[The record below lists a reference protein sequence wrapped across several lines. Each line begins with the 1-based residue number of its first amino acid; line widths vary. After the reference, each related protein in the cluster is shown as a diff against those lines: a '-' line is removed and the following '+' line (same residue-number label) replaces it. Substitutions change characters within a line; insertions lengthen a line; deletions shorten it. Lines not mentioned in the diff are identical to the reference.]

1 MATDYAFL
9 LLLAVAALVLGAVV
23 VAVCVQWITYLF
35 RHRIRD
41 NLPRC
46 RRCEYALI
54 GIDSQ
59 RCPKCGMPLLP
70 ENIKRGDRERPRY
83 PSLGAVI
90 LLLLG
95 LGLVVVIVA
104 PQFTER
110 TGEPKSIGAGTDVM
124 NLKVAID
131 AFQIDNGRFP
141 TAAEGLNILVNPPNG
156 DHAYVDK
163 VPIDP
168 WGNPYVYRFPGSKGN
183 AFDLFSSGPDGI
195 PDTADDIGN

>member
-1 MATDYAFL
+1 
-9 LLLAVAALVLGAVV
+9 
-23 VAVCVQWITYLF
+23 
-35 RHRIRD
+35 
-41 NLPRC
+41 
-46 RRCEYALI
+46 
-54 GIDSQ
+54 
-59 RCPKCGMPLLP
+59 MPLLP

-124 NLKVAID
+124 NLKVALD
-131 AFQIDNGRFP
+131 AFQIDNGRYP
-141 TAAEGLNILVNPPNG
+141 TPAEGLNILVNPPNG

-183 AFDLFSSGPDGI
+183 AFDLFSVGPDGI
-195 PDTADDIGN
+195 PDTADDVPPGH